1 MMSFLFLAQTLAV
14 IVAFVFAAGDI
25 VGRLAVRHS
34 TPYTGALLGT
44 LAGLAVF
51 ALIALGHGYWE
62 DVNLTGIFWFFAAG
76 VFYPGLG
83 YITIFKAFECVGVA
97 RTAPILCISPLI
109 SVTIAVLFM
118 GERPGFFVL
127 CGTVLIVLGV
137 VSISLEKDDEEG
149 GMSFRKLLW
158 PLLTAVCFGA
168 TPLLR
173 KTGLQYLPSP
183 VMGMLFSSL
192 GGLFALLAC
201 VGFIPRAQRF
211 SRHRLGAVQYILTGL
226 IYALAVYLY
235 FLALGK
241 GTVSVVVPLV
251 LTYPLFV
258 LIVMALAFKKL
269 ERITPRLVVGALLT
283 VAGAGVITGLG

>member
-14 IVAFVFAAGDI
+14 VVAFVFAIGDI

-34 TPYTGALLGT
+34 TPYGGALLGT

-51 ALIALGHGYWE
+51 ALIALGSGYWE
-62 DVNLTGIFWFFAAG
+62 DVNLTGVFWFFAAG

-127 CGTVLIVLGV
+127 GGPVLIVLGV
-137 VSISLEKDDEEG
+137 VSISLDKDDEAR